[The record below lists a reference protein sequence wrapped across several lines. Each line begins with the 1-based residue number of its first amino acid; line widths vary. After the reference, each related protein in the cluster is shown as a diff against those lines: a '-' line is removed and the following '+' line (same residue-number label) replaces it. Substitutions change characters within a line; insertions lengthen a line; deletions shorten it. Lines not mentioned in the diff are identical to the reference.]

1 MDLSCRDS
9 AESCLVC
16 GSCILGGSCDLGGS
30 DSPLIFLC
38 DSKNI
43 FTNKESGAIMRG
55 GCAIELNDPL
65 VTTNSG
71 GSSGGLT
78 FSGGFTGSGELPD
91 GGADI
96 AKDIRFAGLSTCRE
110 SCAVAVVG

>member
-1 MDLSCRDS
+1 
-9 AESCLVC
+9 
-16 GSCILGGSCDLGGS
+16 
-30 DSPLIFLC
+30 
-38 DSKNI
+38 
-43 FTNKESGAIMRG
+43 MRG

-71 GSSGGLT
+71 GSGGLT
-78 FSGGFTGSGELPD
+78 FSAGFTASGELPD

-110 SCAVAVVG
+110 SGAIAVVLNDPLVG